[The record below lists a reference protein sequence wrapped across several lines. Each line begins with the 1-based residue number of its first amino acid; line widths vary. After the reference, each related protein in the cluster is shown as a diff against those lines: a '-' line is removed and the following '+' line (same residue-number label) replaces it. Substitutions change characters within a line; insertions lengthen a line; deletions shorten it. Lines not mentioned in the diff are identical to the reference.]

1 VRIYG
6 KKVCFT
12 RLLSKWRTI
21 VFVG

>member
-1 VRIYG
+1 VRTYG

-12 RLLSKWRTI
+12 RLLRKWRTI

>member
-12 RLLSKWRTI
+12 RLLWKWRTI